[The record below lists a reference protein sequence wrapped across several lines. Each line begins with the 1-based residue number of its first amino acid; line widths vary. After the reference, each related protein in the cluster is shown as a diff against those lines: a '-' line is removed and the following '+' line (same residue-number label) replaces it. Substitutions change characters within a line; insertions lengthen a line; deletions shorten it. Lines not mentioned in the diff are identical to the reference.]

1 MIELKS
7 PCKVNLFLD
16 ITSKRED
23 GYHLIESLFHTVN
36 LYDILTIEESNSF
49 KVTTTGKYRLNDE
62 NEDNILSR
70 IFLFFKDSMNL
81 KKSYKINIEKNIPNG
96 AGLGGGSS
104 NAGVLIKFLLEDLKI
119 KEDETLIK
127 TFSMFGADIPFFIK
141 QGMSWVNGIGE
152 NIFNYD
158 YTLPYK
164 IIIIYPNIHVSTKIA
179 YSNFK
184 SKDFN
189 KANFLAFK
197 SIFDNKK
204 LDFNNIYNN
213 LYNVFENNVFTLEP
227 KIKEYKEEMQN
238 KINKKIVMSG
248 SGSSLFTLYDSD
260 DKKIEN
266 DYNILKEEFPYLDIF
281 KLELI

>member
-36 LYDILTIEESNSF
+36 LYDILTIEESTSF
-49 KVTTTGKYRLNDE
+49 KVTTTGKYRLNDD

-104 NAGVLIKFLLEDLKI
+104 NAGVFIKFLLEDLKI

-127 TFSMFGADIPFFIK
+127 TFSKFGADIPFFIK

-152 NIFNYD
+152 NIFNYN

-184 SKDFN
+184 REDFN
-189 KANFLAFK
+189 KADFLSFK

-213 LYNVFENNVFTLEP
+213 LYNVFENNVFTLDP

-238 KINKKIVMSG
+238 KINKKIMMSG

-266 DYNILKEEFPYLDIF
+266 DYNILKEEFPYLDVF

>member
-1 MIELKS
+1 MTELKS

-23 GYHLIESLFHTVN
+23 GYHLIESLFHTVD
-36 LYDILTIEESNSF
+36 LYDIIEIKESNSF
-49 KVTTTGKYRLNDE
+49 KITTSGKYKLNDN

-70 IFLFFKDSMNL
+70 IFFFFKDNMNL

-104 NAGVLIKFLLEDLKI
+104 NAGLFIKFILKELEIKENEQLIKS
-119 KEDETLIK
+119 
-127 TFSMFGADIPFFIK
+127 FSKFGADIPFFIK
-141 QGMSWVNGIGE
+141 RGMSWVNGIGE
-152 NIFNYD
+152 NIFHYNYI
-158 YTLPYK
+158 LPYK
-164 IIIIYPNIHVSTKIA
+164 IIIIYPNIHVSTKVA

-184 SKDFN
+184 TEDFN
-189 KANFLAFK
+189 KANFLSFK
-197 SIFDNKK
+197 SIFDNKE

-213 LYNVFENNVFTLEP
+213 LYNVFENNVFSLEP
-227 KIKEYKEEMQN
+227 KIKEYKEQIEN

-248 SGSSLFTLYDSD
+248 SGSSLFTLYDND

-266 DYNILKEEFPYLDIF
+266 DYNILKEEFPHLDVF
-281 KLELI
+281 KLALI

>member
-49 KVTTTGKYRLNDE
+49 KVTTTGKYKLNDD

-70 IFLFFKDSMNL
+70 IFLFFKETMNL

-104 NAGVLIKFLLEDLKI
+104 NAGVFIKFLLKEINI
-119 KEDETLIK
+119 KEDETLKK
-127 TFSMFGADIPFFIK
+127 TFSKFGADIPFFIK
-141 QGMSWVNGIGE
+141 NGMSWVNGIGE
-152 NIFNYD
+152 NIFNYN

-164 IIIIYPNIHVSTKIA
+164 IIIIYPNIHISTKVA

-184 SKDFN
+184 TEDFN
-189 KANFLAFK
+189 KADFLSFK
-197 SIFDNKK
+197 SIFDNKE

-213 LYNVFENNVFTLEP
+213 LYNVFENNVFTFEP

-266 DYNILKEEFPYLDIF
+266 DYNILKGEFPHLDVF
-281 KLELI
+281 KLALI

>member
-49 KVTTTGKYRLNDE
+49 KVTTTGKYKLNDD

-70 IFLFFKDSMNL
+70 IFLFFKETMNL

-104 NAGVLIKFLLEDLKI
+104 NAGVFIKFLLKELNI
-119 KEDETLIK
+119 KEDETLKK
-127 TFSMFGADIPFFIK
+127 TFSKFGADIPFFIK

-152 NIFNYD
+152 NIFNYN

-184 SKDFN
+184 SEDFN
-189 KANFLAFK
+189 KADFLYFK
-197 SIFDNKK
+197 SIFDNKE

-213 LYNVFENNVFTLEP
+213 LYNVFENNVFNLEP

-248 SGSSLFTLYDSD
+248 SGSSLFTLYESD

-266 DYNILKEEFPYLDIF
+266 DYNILKEEFPYLDVF
-281 KLELI
+281 KLALI

>member
-1 MIELKS
+1 MTELKS

-23 GYHLIESLFHTVN
+23 GYHLIESLFHTVD
-36 LYDILTIEESNSF
+36 LYDIIEIKESNSF
-49 KVTTTGKYRLNDE
+49 KITTSGKYKLNDN

-70 IFLFFKDSMNL
+70 IFFFFKDNMNL

-104 NAGVLIKFLLEDLKI
+104 NAGLFIKFILKELEIKENEQLIKS
-119 KEDETLIK
+119 
-127 TFSMFGADIPFFIK
+127 FSKFGADIPFFIK
-141 QGMSWVNGIGE
+141 RGMSWVNGIGE
-152 NIFNYD
+152 NISHYNYI
-158 YTLPYK
+158 LPYK
-164 IIIIYPNIHVSTKIA
+164 IIIIYPNIHVSTKVA

-184 SKDFN
+184 TEDFN
-189 KANFLAFK
+189 KTNFLSFK
-197 SIFDNKK
+197 SIFDNKE

-213 LYNVFENNVFTLEP
+213 LYNVFENNVFGLEP
-227 KIKEYKEEMQN
+227 KIKEYKEQIEN

-248 SGSSLFTLYDSD
+248 SGSSLFTLYDND

-266 DYNILKEEFPYLDIF
+266 DYKILKEEFPHLDVF
-281 KLELI
+281 KLALI

>member
-1 MIELKS
+1 
-7 PCKVNLFLD
+7 
-16 ITSKRED
+16 
-23 GYHLIESLFHTVN
+23 
-36 LYDILTIEESNSF
+36 
-49 KVTTTGKYRLNDE
+49 
-62 NEDNILSR
+62 
-70 IFLFFKDSMNL
+70 
-81 KKSYKINIEKNIPNG
+81 
-96 AGLGGGSS
+96 
-104 NAGVLIKFLLEDLKI
+104 
-119 KEDETLIK
+119 
-127 TFSMFGADIPFFIK
+127 
-141 QGMSWVNGIGE
+141 MSWVNGIGE
-152 NIFNYD
+152 NIFNYN

-213 LYNVFENNVFTLEP
+213 LYNVFENNVFTLDP

-238 KINKKIVMSG
+238 KINKKIMMSG

-266 DYNILKEEFPYLDIF
+266 DYNILKEEFHYLDIF

>member
-49 KVTTTGKYRLNDE
+49 KVTTTGKYKLNDD

-70 IFLFFKDSMNL
+70 IFLFFKENMNL

-104 NAGVLIKFLLEDLKI
+104 NAGVFIKFLLEELKI

-127 TFSMFGADIPFFIK
+127 SFSKFGADIPFFIK

-164 IIIIYPNIHVSTKIA
+164 IIIIYPNIHVSTKVA

-189 KANFLAFK
+189 KSDFLSFK

-248 SGSSLFTLYDSD
+248 SGSSLFTLYDND

-266 DYNILKEEFPYLDIF
+266 DYNILKEEFPHLDVF
-281 KLELI
+281 KLALI

>member
-36 LYDILTIEESNSF
+36 LYDILTIEESTSF
-49 KVTTTGKYRLNDE
+49 KVTTTGKYRLNDD
-62 NEDNILSR
+62 NEDNILPR

-127 TFSMFGADIPFFIK
+127 TFSKFGADIPFFIK

-213 LYNVFENNVFTLEP
+213 LYNVFENNVFTLDP

-238 KINKKIVMSG
+238 KINKKIMMSG

-266 DYNILKEEFPYLDIF
+266 DYNILKEEFPYLDVF